1 MLEEY
6 QVKCTSFM
14 VGMALLQNPQ
24 VGDRLLQGGHEV
36 ARWVQIWLKAL
47 TLQSWMALGGQKLL
61 VRGRGG
67 GECEKDHRW

>member
-6 QVKCTSFM
+6 QIKCTSFM

-36 ARWVQIWLKAL
+36 ARWAQSRMKAL
-47 TLQSWMALGGQKLL
+47 TLQSWMALGRQKLL
-61 VRGRGG
+61 VCRRGG
-67 GECEKDHRW
+67 GECEEDD